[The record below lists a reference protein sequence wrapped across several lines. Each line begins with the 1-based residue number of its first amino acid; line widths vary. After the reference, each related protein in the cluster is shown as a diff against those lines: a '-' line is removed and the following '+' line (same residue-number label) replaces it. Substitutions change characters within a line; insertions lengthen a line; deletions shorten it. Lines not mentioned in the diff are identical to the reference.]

1 MLKVNSRGK
10 HNASLQTVQEAV
22 QPRDQMFCFTSQSL
36 RAVRW
41 WRAWEAAGGG
51 GAAHHLPH
59 LLSARGSL
67 LPPRAAHVHQ
77 AIGAACAAL

>member
-1 MLKVNSRGK
+1 MLKVNSRGR
-10 HNASLQTVQEAV
+10 HNASLQTSQEAV
-22 QPRDQMFCFTSQSL
+22 QLRDQMFCFTSQSV

-41 WRAWEAAGGG
+41 RRAGGSGGG

-77 AIGAACAAL
+77 AIGATCAAL